1 MKSNKD
7 TKIEMTPEEAMYCM
21 GSYLPDTDEFDCR
34 KCRFYASQKAGRV
47 YLCRS
52 SNAHKIAIEAISKQ
66 IKMEPIGKHTNY
78 KGPVCGRRVRS
89 GMGSSSYGKRDYFC
103 QKCGQKLDWE
113 KADKNAD
120 RE

>member
-7 TKIEMTPEEAMYCM
+7 MKIEMTPEEAMYCM

-78 KGPVCGRRVRS
+78 KCPVCGRRVRS

-113 KADKNAD
+113 KAEKNAD